1 MFLVSYL
8 WTGEACMILVNDWEL
23 GINERTSMKDA
34 NILRAA
40 YVYIKSKDELSKLR
54 LEVALKQLLKSMYKD
69 QKLYDLIIL
78 KVGRKGK
85 KTSAGIIRN
94 TVKDALM
101 NSIDELEYENY
112 LKKVD

>member
-1 MFLVSYL
+1 
-8 WTGEACMILVNDWEL
+8 
-23 GINERTSMKDA
+23 
-34 NILRAA
+34 
-40 YVYIKSKDELSKLR
+40 
-54 LEVALKQLLKSMYKD
+54 MYKD